1 MAMDSVVHFEMPA
14 EDNKRVSQFYSTVFG
29 WGMQQ
34 MGSDMGSY
42 LLAMTTQSDEKT
54 GRPKNPGAIN
64 GGFFEKKDDELN
76 RVPHLVISVDNLQE
90 KMKMVKENGGEIIGE
105 SMDIPGVGK
114 YASFRDTEGN
124 IVGILQPQGM

>member
-105 SMDIPGVGK
+105 SMDIPGVGT

>member
-124 IVGILQPQGM
+124 IAPY